1 MHAWLIA
8 ALVVSWVL
16 VAALAGALF
25 VLIKQHGELMMYQ
38 QDLDHRLEIASFHE
52 GVRVGGGGASE
63 EPAGAEMEGLPIGSE
78 APAFAIADLDGKEHT
93 LEDYRGEPFV
103 LAFFS
108 DTCGYCKEMAP
119 QLGSLAEAKRR
130 IVLVSHGDI
139 DAHRRMARENSWS
152 LDVLVEPEYDVM
164 MAYGALGTPAGYLI
178 DEESRIAS
186 KIALGGGPLL
196 DLVFDRP
203 PPEELPAETSD
214 GGSGTG
220 NGHVDRSTVRMM
232 DPPPP
237 KPLDGDS
244 SGAETGP
251 QAAATA
257 TAVKTR
263 DVSESKI
270 ERDGLEPGTEAPN
283 FVLTDLD
290 GKAHSLVDYRG
301 KKVLLVFS
309 DVDCGPCEYLSPDLV
324 KVAEKKAN
332 KVQVLM
338 ITRGDEQR
346 NREKAQ
352 AFGYSFPVLRQR
364 SWEISKLYGMF
375 ATPMGYLIDKNGIIE
390 KEVAVG
396 PEPILDLV

>member
-25 VLIKQHGELMMYQ
+25 VLIKQHGELIMYQ

-139 DAHRRMARENSWS
+139 DAHRRMALENSWS

-203 PPEELPAETSD
+203 PPEELSAADTSD
-214 GGSGTG
+214 RGSETG
-220 NGHVDRSTVRMM
+220 NGHVDPRTVRVM

-244 SGAETGP
+244 SGAQTGP
-251 QAAATA
+251 QSAATA
-257 TAVKTR
+257 TATALKTR
-263 DVSESKI
+263 DVSDSKL
-270 ERDGLEPGTEAPN
+270 ERDGLEPGPRPPTSFSPTSTARRTRSSTTAARKSSSSSPMLTAAP
-283 FVLTDLD
+283 VST
-290 GKAHSLVDYRG
+290 SRRTW
-301 KKVLLVFS
+301 S
-309 DVDCGPCEYLSPDLV
+309 SSPR
-324 KVAEKKAN
+324 KRR
-332 KVQVLM
+332 
-338 ITRGDEQR
+338 TRCR
-346 NREKAQ
+346 C
-352 AFGYSFPVLRQR
+352 
-364 SWEISKLYGMF
+364 
-375 ATPMGYLIDKNGIIE
+375 
-390 KEVAVG
+390 
-396 PEPILDLV
+396 